1 NNNNNSDPKYGSDMQ
16 WFQGALRR
24 SSEMALSAVAASAAD
39 TITAWSA
46 FARRIQRSRG
56 GSLLS
61 KDDHDSTQAA
71 LGCTS
76 GAKCDD
82 GQSNGVVAVGACAGV
97 GAEGD

>member
-1 NNNNNSDPKYGSDMQ
+1 
-16 WFQGALRR
+16 
-24 SSEMALSAVAASAAD
+24 MALSAVASSAAD

-56 GSLLS
+56 GSLPS

-82 GQSNGVVAVGACAGV
+82 GQINGVVAVGTCVGVGAGAGV
-97 GAEGD
+97 GAEGDIGDGGAHEAITGLPGGG

>member
-1 NNNNNSDPKYGSDMQ
+1 
-16 WFQGALRR
+16 
-24 SSEMALSAVAASAAD
+24 MALSAVASSAAD

-56 GSLLS
+56 ESLLS
-61 KDDHDSTQAA
+61 KDDHDSTQTA

-82 GQSNGVVAVGACAGV
+82 GRINGVVAVGDCAGV
-97 GAEGD
+97 GAGAGVGVKGGIGDGGGHEASTGLPGGG